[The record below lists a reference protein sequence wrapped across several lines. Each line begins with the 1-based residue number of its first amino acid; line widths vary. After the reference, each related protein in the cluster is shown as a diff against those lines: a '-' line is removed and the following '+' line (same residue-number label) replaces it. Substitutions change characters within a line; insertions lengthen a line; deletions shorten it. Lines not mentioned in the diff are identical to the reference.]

1 MPNSF
6 EGFCYPVRLI
16 SGYLLLAGSGCGLHM
31 SFSIQYR
38 ISAAHGYSPDSALRK
53 PAKHHKDE
61 GKSD

>member
-1 MPNSF
+1 
-6 EGFCYPVRLI
+6 
-16 SGYLLLAGSGCGLHM
+16 M

-53 PAKHHKDE
+53 PAKHHKNE